1 MATTT
6 TTTTTASTSPTA
18 TPAATPALA
27 PLPSCPPVVGT
38 IGVAAL
44 LEAGEAG
51 GEDGELGTGEPAS
64 FLPCPTVVGTIDVA
78 LPVTVVVLSPLL
90 VKGAWPNNNKRKE
103 YRRNTSHHYCTCHE
117 DLQL

>member
-1 MATTT
+1 M
-6 TTTTTASTSPTA
+6 ASTSPTA
-18 TPAATPALA
+18 TPATTPALA
-27 PLPSCPPVVGT
+27 PLPSSLPAVGT

-51 GEDGELGTGEPAS
+51 SEDGELGTGEPAS
-64 FLPCPTVVGTIDVA
+64 LLPCPTAVGTIDVA
-78 LPVTVVVLSPLL
+78 LSVTVVVLSPLL

-103 YRRNTSHHYCTCHE
+103 YHRNTLHYFTARE